1 MSAPAPARPAMGVQ
15 NQLLLLCAAA
25 SFGAS
30 PLLLTISVQ
39 QIPPVQLAALRAA
52 LGLPLIAAVALLWGQ
67 LRWPGGDSAPP
78 SFGQRAPG
86 TLGASLLTAFGGG
99 VLVIAIP
106 FATMAA
112 GMQYIPSGLGGIL
125 YSTMPLFT
133 LLLAAAFLRDEPVT
147 RAQAGRIALGLG
159 GVVLIAG
166 PPLVVDGLAG
176 AGWGTLLVLASPLSY
191 AAGNVWLRRR
201 AAIAPLALSTG
212 MFAGGALVLVPAA
225 LLFEG
230 APQVTID
237 APLAVTL
244 AALVGL
250 ATVLPA
256 VLNYVLVR
264 RVGANAASLAMFLL
278 PVFAV
283 LYGMVFMGERLPL
296 LALAGMTLVIAASFR
311 RRI

>member
-1 MSAPAPARPAMGVQ
+1 MNAPAPVRPAMGVQ
-15 NQLLLLCAAA
+15 NQLLLLASAA

-30 PLLLTISVQ
+30 PLLLTLAVQ
-39 QIPPVQLAALRAA
+39 EIPPVQLAALRAA

-67 LRWPGGDSAPP
+67 LRWPAADPAQPR
-78 SFGQRAPG
+78 FGKRAPSAVRAG
-86 TLGASLLTAFGGG
+86 LVTAFGGG
-99 VLVIAIP
+99 VLVIAVP
-106 FATMAA
+106 YVTMAA

-133 LLLAAAFLRDEPVT
+133 LLLAAAFLRDEPAT

-225 LLFEG
+225 LLVEG

-237 APLAVTL
+237 APLAATL
-244 AALVGL
+244 AALVVL

-296 LALAGMTLVIAASFR
+296 LALAGMVLVIAASFR